1 VSQAW
6 MRDALE
12 GEVGPDVVP
21 ALTDPLDL
29 HLIARYHNWD
39 SDDDPVPG
47 QLSEHPHLDKGT
59 ALLLFW
65 QAEPPEVWI
74 GMNGDPVDD
83 HPLADLIDA
92 LRRRL
97 VEDRFVRKT
106 IAVDLRADLGYNRL
120 FIERLRRA
128 GVPPALWQPTPGE
141 PFDESELEI

>member
-1 VSQAW
+1 
-6 MRDALE
+6 
-12 GEVGPDVVP
+12 
-21 ALTDPLDL
+21 
-29 HLIARYHNWD
+29 
-39 SDDDPVPG
+39 
-47 QLSEHPHLDKGT
+47 
-59 ALLLFW
+59 LLFW

-97 VEDRFVRKT
+97 VEDRFVRET